1 MQEKAHIRNFTL
13 SELEELIRDQG
24 ERPFRARQIF
34 HHLYVR
40 LVNSWG
46 QCTDLS
52 KSFRKKLEETF
63 YFDAL
68 FLASRL
74 VSSDGTE
81 KFVFELSDGNAI
93 ETVLIPDPPRYT
105 LCISTQVGCPL
116 KCTFCYTGS
125 LGFKRNL
132 TPGEIVDQYV
142 KVQQMVKHR
151 ITNIVFMGMGEPLLN
166 ESELFRALNIL
177 LERQG
182 IDFSHRRIT
191 VSTVGIV
198 PAMDRLGVAY
208 PVNLAVSLHA
218 PRNDL
223 RNILMPVNK
232 THPLE
237 NVIEACKRYPLPP
250 RKRITFEYVLIDGVN
265 DSPREA
271 RELLEL
277 IRPIRCKINLIP
289 YNPHEGATYKR
300 PSDKAI
306 AEFQSIL
313 HNGAVTVTLR
323 ESRGADIHAACGQLA
338 GSLGRRKITAS
349 SNCWYITGKGE

>member
-1 MQEKAHIRNFTL
+1 MDKRIHVRNLTL
-13 SELEELIRDQG
+13 AELEELIRNSG

-40 LVNSWG
+40 FVNSWE

-52 KSFRKKLEETF
+52 KNFRKELEQNF

-68 FLASRL
+68 SCVSRSK
-74 VSSDGTE
+74 SSDGTE
-81 KFVFELSDGNAI
+81 KFVFQLHDGNAI

-105 LCISTQVGCPL
+105 LCVSTQVGCPL

-132 TPGEIVDQYV
+132 TAGEIVDQYV
-142 KVQQMVKHR
+142 KVQQMSKNR

-166 ESELFRALNIL
+166 EFELFRALDIL

-198 PAMDRLGVAY
+198 QAMDRLGARY

-223 RNILMPVNK
+223 RNILMPINK
-232 THPLE
+232 TYPLE
-237 NVIEACKRYPLPP
+237 ALIEACARYPLPP

-271 RELLEL
+271 KELIELL
-277 IRPIRCKINLIP
+277 RPVRCKINLIP
-289 YNPHEGATYKR
+289 YNPHEGAPYRR

-306 AEFQSIL
+306 VEFQSIL
-313 HNGAVTVTLR
+313 QKASMTVTIR

-338 GSLGRRKITAS
+338 GSLRFGS
-349 SNCWYITGKGE
+349 M